1 MLGFKLKVQIHCGI
15 RDQGGHKPRLSL
27 GGRRKGKH
35 EAPDGRAGEQAD
47 TASRTTDASA
57 RFPGSRAAL
66 GKGAC
71 RSRANGTPRGTP
83 DTATPFVPS
92 LAPPR
97 PRVTGGARDPS
108 SETLPSARPGGAGE
122 LQPDVAA
129 RPSPSGPAQ
138 AALVAQSPRPRVL
151 TPAALPFRKRP
162 PGTRAAR
169 APPRSASRGVS
180 GGCRRASALRRVSG
194 GCRPASASRLVS
206 GGVGGPRPLGGS
218 PRLLSAWAETRAA
231 DSLRKPAGPASAAK
245 IPVPG
250 RPPGLSLP
258 PETHSSAPRQPR
270 PPEGGGGGRKEEGGA
285 GCRQR
290 NRAAWSFLQRA
301 WRCGSGGA

>member
-1 MLGFKLKVQIHCGI
+1 MG
-15 RDQGGHKPRLSL
+15 
-27 GGRRKGKH
+27 
-35 EAPDGRAGEQAD
+35 
-47 TASRTTDASA
+47 
-57 RFPGSRAAL
+57 
-66 GKGAC
+66 
-71 RSRANGTPRGTP
+71 
-83 DTATPFVPS
+83 
-92 LAPPR
+92 
-97 PRVTGGARDPS
+97 
-108 SETLPSARPGGAGE
+108 GE

-129 RPSPSGPAQ
+129 RSSPSGPAQ
-138 AALVAQSPRPRVL
+138 AALFPQSPRPRVP

-194 GCRPASASRLVS
+194 GCRRASASRLVS

-231 DSLRKPAGPASAAK
+231 VSLRKPAGPASAAK
-245 IPVPG
+245 IQVSG

-301 WRCGSGGA
+301 WRCGSEGA

>member
-27 GGRRKGKH
+27 GGMRKGKH
-35 EAPDGRAGEQAD
+35 EAPGGRAGGQAG

-57 RFPGSRAAL
+57 WFPGSRAAL

-71 RSRANGTPRGTP
+71 RSRADGTPQGSP
-83 DTATPFVPS
+83 GKAIPVVPC

-97 PRVTGGARDPS
+97 PRVTGGARDPPS
-108 SETLPSARPGGAGE
+108 QTLPSARPGGAGE
-122 LQPDVAA
+122 LQPDMAV
-129 RPSPSGPAQ
+129 RPNPSGPAQ
-138 AALVAQSPRPRVL
+138 AALVAQSPSPRVL

-169 APPRSASRGVS
+169 APPRSASRG
-180 GGCRRASALRRVSG
+180 VSG